1 MERLIKSPKDTVK
14 KVVNLKKI
22 IVVDDKPDT
31 TYSIKQILEK
41 NSDEYE
47 VITADSGKQCLEL
60 LQNNQIPDLI
70 LLDIVMPEMS
80 GWDVYHRLK
89 EKPSWRNIPVIF
101 ITAVKDEVAQLAEKS
116 LGEENYIE
124 KPFDIDELMKKVEKV
139 LRSSG

>member
-1 MERLIKSPKDTVK
+1 M
-14 KVVNLKKI
+14 
-22 IVVDDKPDT
+22 DDKPDT
-31 TYSIKQILEK
+31 TYSIKQILER

-47 VITADSGKQCLEL
+47 IITADSGKQCLEL
-60 LQNNQIPDLI
+60 LQNNLIPDLI

-89 EKPSWRNIPVIF
+89 ENLSWRNIPVLF
-101 ITAVKDEVAQLAEKS
+101 ITAIKEEVARLAEKS

-139 LRSSG
+139 LRSIG

>member
-1 MERLIKSPKDTVK
+1 
-14 KVVNLKKI
+14 
-22 IVVDDKPDT
+22 VDDKPDT
-31 TYSIKQILEK
+31 AYSIKQILEK

-60 LQNNQIPDLI
+60 LQNNLIPALI

-89 EKPSWRNIPVIF
+89 ENPSWRNIPVIF
-101 ITAVKDEVAQLAEKS
+101 ITAVKDKVARLAIKS

-124 KPFDIDELMKKVEKV
+124 KPFDIDELMKKVEKI
-139 LRSSG
+139 LRSNG

>member
-1 MERLIKSPKDTVK
+1 M
-14 KVVNLKKI
+14 VNLKKI

-31 TYSIKQILEK
+31 AYSIKQILEK

-60 LQNNQIPDLI
+60 LQNNLIPALV

-89 EKPSWRNIPVIF
+89 ENPSWKNIPVLF
-101 ITAVKDEVAQLAEKS
+101 ITAIKEEVAQLAKKFWD
-116 LGEENYIE
+116 EENYIE
-124 KPFDIDELMKKVEKV
+124 KPFDIDELMKKVEKI
-139 LRSSG
+139 LRRSG

>member
-89 EKPSWRNIPVIF
+89 ENPSWRNIPVIF
-101 ITAVKDEVAQLAEKS
+101 ITAIKDGITRLVKKS